1 MDSEYPPVAN
11 LSHWRDSTGAGEKGE
26 REVIYRGV
34 MDEAGHPI
42 ALTMLLS
49 FD

>member
-1 MDSEYPPVAN
+1 MAN
-11 LSHWRDSTGAGEKGE
+11 LSQWRDSTGAGEKGE
-26 REVIYRGV
+26 REVMYCGV

-49 FD
+49 SD